1 MVLFFAF
8 VYTSSPTKLQP
19 IEDIWTR
26 IWCVR
31 PVSRLHCTKP
41 PPFYKFQWFCN
52 GLLLFFRHFVQWPFF
67 YGHKASGDIAR
78 DCSLFGRG
86 NTVNDSI
93 VSPLNGMVKKTVRL
107 NRDGQCRFLPQPECR
122 SCFCQYDGQF
132 RVLLRRR
139 FRIENSGND
148 TKGH

>member
-1 MVLFFAF
+1 MDAYLVCPSCFQIALHQGRRLFISFNGF
-8 VYTSSPTKLQP
+8 VMGCCCFSAILY
-19 IEDIWTR
+19 
-26 IWCVR
+26 
-31 PVSRLHCTKP
+31 
-41 PPFYKFQWFCN
+41 N
-52 GLLLFFRHFVQWPFF
+52 GHFFTVIR
-67 YGHKASGDIAR
+67 ASGDIAR

-93 VSPLNGMVKKTVRL
+93 ISPLNGMVKNCSAKPRWAMS
-107 NRDGQCRFLPQPECR
+107 FLPQPECR

-139 FRIENSGND
+139 FRIENPGND